1 MGLCF
6 TKVLSV
12 LVYKGAGQMSGGGW
26 VVYYFACVSV
36 SVSAC
41 ERHLCYVEGENE
53 DSCSFFASLIEFN

>member
-12 LVYKGAGQMSGGGW
+12 LVYKGASQMSEGGW
-26 VVYYFACVSV
+26 AVYYFAC
-36 SVSAC
+36 VSAC